1 MNELA
6 VIARDLEAYNK
17 NRNFYFRAKSV
28 MLPEAPMAAAHEVGS
43 GLANQVSGNLLKQ
56 RSKEA
61 LSSISNQPQNNKNTF
76 LDSSID
82 DRGEKAISQISS
94 VQE

>member
-17 NRNFYFRAKSV
+17 NRNFEFRAKSV

-43 GLANQVSGNLLKQ
+43 GLANQISGNLLKQ

-61 LSSISNQPQNNKNTF
+61 LSQKNKNTY

>member
-6 VIARDLEAYNK
+6 VIARDLETYNK
-17 NRNFYFRAKSV
+17 NRNFCFRAKSV
-28 MLPEAPMAAAHEVGS
+28 MLPEAPTAAPEIGS
-43 GLANQVSGNLLKQ
+43 GLANQISGNLLKQ

-61 LSSISNQPQNNKNTF
+61 LSSISHPPNNYKNRF

-82 DRGEKAISQISS
+82 DRGEKAIS
-94 VQE
+94 